1 MRTDDGYED
10 YEDYEKLL
18 VLILQEFPDFKI
30 IYKRNSKLMGFFNMM
45 LRVLSFNQMKEFINS
60 YNTTFAGKVYV
71 SEKWDFKSNFEKI
84 ITLRH
89 ELVHLRQAKRYGGF
103 LFSFL
108 YALVFLPV
116 GLSYFRMKF
125 ERRAYT
131 ISLYV
136 ENKFIK
142 KYGLSNRDIDES
154 KNIYISQFKNS
165 SYYFMWLFKD
175 VDKYFDEV
183 KISIIDLP
191 LVKQSIIVACGI
203 GYKNESK

>member
-125 ERRAYT
+125 EKEAYEETLRSIRDVHGPDALDRVNKDKIVGVFTSSNYLWAWPFKGSIEKWLSET
-131 ISLYV
+131 IEKV
-136 ENKFIK
+136 
-142 KYGLSNRDIDES
+142 
-154 KNIYISQFKNS
+154 
-165 SYYFMWLFKD
+165 
-175 VDKYFDEV
+175 
-183 KISIIDLP
+183 
-191 LVKQSIIVACGI
+191 
-203 GYKNESK
+203 KNEKVS